1 MLGSFEGKS
10 LKGNILRGNDA
21 TAGRP
26 DSNPMVIKSPL
37 SFLGRGRVRRLTA
50 VAAMM
55 LMAGCGSDVSTSSKA
70 VSQLLENPA
79 SAKYTNVRVT
89 PEGNVC
95 GQVKGKDASGNFGG
109 FQSYVALKTADGFKA
124 ILDKDGNNAEV
135 QAACGPSLPPAPAAA
150 ATAGAAA
157 GWEVQIVQG
166 SNMGALS
173 DMTSRLVEHGFMA
186 SIAQRD
192 GVTQVYLGPFADKA
206 EADAKRAELM
216 SSQGIESVVVAH
228 QAGPAQ

>member
-1 MLGSFEGKS
+1 
-10 LKGNILRGNDA
+10 
-21 TAGRP
+21 
-26 DSNPMVIKSPL
+26 MV
-37 SFLGRGRVRRLTA
+37 
-50 VAAMM
+50 

-70 VSQLLENPA
+70 VSQLLEHPE

-89 PEGNVC
+89 PQGNVC
-95 GQVKGKDASGNFGG
+95 GQVKSKDASGNFGG

-135 QAACGPSLPPAPAAA
+135 QAACGPSLPPAPAVA
-150 ATAGAAA
+150 AGASA

-216 SSQGIESVVVAH
+216 ASQGIESVVVAH
-228 QAGPAQ
+228 QATAAQ

>member
-1 MLGSFEGKS
+1 M
-10 LKGNILRGNDA
+10 GNDA
-21 TAGRP
+21 TAQRP
-26 DSNPMVIKSPL
+26 GSNPMVIKSPL
-37 SFLGRGRVRRLTA
+37 YFSGRGRVRRLTA
-50 VAAMM
+50 VAAMV

-79 SAKYTNVRVT
+79 TARYTNVRVT

-95 GQVKGKDASGNFGG
+95 GQVKSKDASGNFGG

-135 QAACGPSLPPAPAAA
+135 QAACGPSLRPAPVV
-150 ATAGAAA
+150 AGSGTAA

-216 SSQGIESVVVAH
+216 ASQGIESVVVAH
-228 QAGPAQ
+228 QAVPAQ

>member
-1 MLGSFEGKS
+1 M
-10 LKGNILRGNDA
+10 GNDA
-21 TAGRP
+21 TAQRP
-26 DSNPMVIKSPL
+26 GSNPMVIKSPL
-37 SFLGRGRVRRLTA
+37 YFSGRGRVRRLTA
-50 VAAMM
+50 VAAMV

-79 SAKYTNVRVT
+79 TARYTNVRVT

-95 GQVKGKDASGNFGG
+95 GQVKSKDASGNFGG

-135 QAACGPSLPPAPAAA
+135 QAACGPSLPPAPAVAA
-150 ATAGAAA
+150 SGATA

-216 SSQGIESVVVAH
+216 ASQGIESVVVAH
-228 QAGPAQ
+228 QAAAAQ